1 MKTFIKVISFL
12 AISLFGVNT
21 SFAGLFYSPIF
32 ECETKDGGSIVI
44 ETENDNLLIHYDE
57 PSEDVYN
64 KIIRVKLNDRDL
76 FQYPTSVSYKLEG
89 KYKSQEF
96 IFFHTNKEVD
106 KEGGRGHFAYNK
118 NGGIWI
124 ECDPDT
130 TDGSDD
136 LFKSGIDGI
145 KYKG

>member
-1 MKTFIKVISFL
+1 MKTFTKLISFL
-12 AISLFGVNT
+12 IISLFAINT

-44 ETENDNLLIHYDE
+44 ETEDDDLLIHYDE

-64 KIIRVKLNDRDL
+64 KTIRVKLDDRDL
-76 FQYPTSVSYKLEG
+76 FQYPNSVRYKLEG
-89 KYKSQEF
+89 KYKLREF
-96 IFFHTNKEVD
+96 IFYYVNKDVQKD
-106 KEGGRGHFAYNK
+106 GGSAYFAYNK

-124 ECDPDT
+124 ECDPET